1 MVGKV
6 SWNILCCL
14 YSTCLTKSKMHQW
27 QHLFCLF
34 YLKIGFKI
42 NCRFHQISEN
52 SRSRSPS
59 SESPPIS
66 DAQVIPVV
74 RGRGNGRRGRGDR
87 SVRRPRGRTVSRSRG
102 GDRERGDRGKG
113 RGGRRPRQV
122 VYGPTLPTR
131 ADLAA
136 AAREERDTQLRVYIV
151 FSHRWKCNV
160 IVCEINK
167 LYIRI
172 SPQYVQ
178 KMFPLWQKF
187 ETRQKKRRKK

>member
-1 MVGKV
+1 M
-6 SWNILCCL
+6 
-14 YSTCLTKSKMHQW
+14 
-27 QHLFCLF
+27 FCLF

-66 DAQVIPVV
+66 DAQDIPVV
-74 RGRGNGRRGRGDR
+74 RGKGNGRRGRGDR
-87 SVRRPRGRTVSRSRG
+87 YVRRPRGRTVSRSRG
-102 GDRERGDRGKG
+102 GDRERGDRGRGRGGRGRG

-122 VYGPTLPTR
+122 VYGPALPTR

-136 AAREERDTQLRVYIV
+136 AASEERDTQLRVYII
-151 FSHRWKCNV
+151 FAHRWKCNV

-172 SPQYVQ
+172 SPQYVHNF
-178 KMFPLWQKF
+178 FPL
-187 ETRQKKRRKK
+187 

>member
-1 MVGKV
+1 M
-6 SWNILCCL
+6 
-14 YSTCLTKSKMHQW
+14 
-27 QHLFCLF
+27 
-34 YLKIGFKI
+34 KIGFKI

-66 DAQVIPVV
+66 DAQDIPVV
-74 RGRGNGRRGRGDR
+74 RGKGNDRRGRGDR
-87 SVRRPRGRTVSRSRG
+87 YVRRPRGRTVSRSRG
-102 GDRERGDRGKG
+102 GDRERGDRGRG

-122 VYGPTLPTR
+122 VYGPALPTR

-136 AAREERDTQLRVYIV
+136 AARAERDTQLRVYII
-151 FSHRWKCNV
+151 FAHRWKCNV

-172 SPQYVQ
+172 SPQYVHNF
-178 KMFPLWQKF
+178 FPL
-187 ETRQKKRRKK
+187 